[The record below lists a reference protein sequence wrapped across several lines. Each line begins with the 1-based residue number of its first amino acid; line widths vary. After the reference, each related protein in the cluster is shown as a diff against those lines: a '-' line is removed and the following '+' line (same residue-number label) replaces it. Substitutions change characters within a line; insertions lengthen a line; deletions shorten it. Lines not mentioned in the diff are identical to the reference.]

1 MATLQ
6 LGSEYDRFLDGNIVN
21 AYPGLVEIANKISS
35 SRRSNVRSVE
45 ELLARQGSILSQARS
60 YAYNAVDSTIAPGHD
75 QRHLK
80 AVEANHLQLIHVQYG
95 KKEPLLEFCSRM
107 AAIFHDL
114 RHPGASFWEDTTSR
128 SNYKYT
134 VEWTSAQYAIEW
146 CVDKGFPLE
155 VIMLI
160 TAQILATTLGHNM
173 AKQRGLQCVPPLIPI
188 EHPVTA
194 SIHAG
199 DVRPYATLKLSVE
212 KGLDLLVVEVP
223 WAGPDK
229 RVHTFAELK
238 DSQLFF
244 LAHEAGLKKDYV
256 AARKVLGSKV
266 LGSWE
271 DERIRLAREMAAM
284 TGAEGWAQTLFKR
297 YSQHGFKP

>member
-6 LGSEYDRFLDGNIVN
+6 LGSEYDKFLDGNIVK
-21 AYPGLVEIANKISS
+21 AYPELIALADKISGGK
-35 SRRSNVRSVE
+35 RSNVRSVE
-45 ELLARQGSILSQARS
+45 ELLARQGSILGKARS
-60 YAYNAVDSTIAPGHD
+60 YAYSAVDPTIAPGHD
-75 QRHLK
+75 RRHLK

-114 RHPGASFWEDTTSR
+114 RHPGASFWEDTSSR
-128 SNYKYT
+128 GNFKYT
-134 VEWTSAQYAIEW
+134 VEWTSAQYAVEW
-146 CVDKGFPLE
+146 CVNEGFPLE

-160 TAQILATTLGHNM
+160 TTQILATTLGHNM
-173 AKQRGLQCVPPLIPI
+173 AKKRGLQCVPPLIPI

-229 RVHTFAELK
+229 RVHNFAELK
-238 DSQLFF
+238 SSQVFF
-244 LAHEAGLKKDYV
+244 LDHEEGLRRDYV
-256 AARKVLGSKV
+256 AARRVLGSKV
-266 LGSWE
+266 LGGWE
-271 DERIRLAREMAAM
+271 VERMRLAREMAAM
-284 TGAEGWAQTLFKR
+284 TGDEGWAQTLFKK
-297 YSQHGFKP
+297 YSRHGFKP